1 MVKRTSLHGL
11 WSSRLAF
18 ILAVSG
24 SAVGLGNIWK
34 FPYVAGANGGGAF
47 VLFYLL
53 CVALIGLPI
62 MMAEILIG
70 RRGRRNPVATM
81 RIIGEEE
88 GSRPTWALVGIMGVI
103 AGIIILSFYSVIAG
117 WSLSYIGHAAMNRFS
132 GAGGEEVNGLFG
144 GMLADWRLLAFWH
157 TLFMI
162 LTVFVVARGV
172 ERGLERAVRFLMP
185 SLAILMVALLGYA
198 IIHGDFRAGVN
209 FLLEADFSKLSGD
222 AMLAALGQAFF
233 SLSIGMGAI
242 MAYGAYLPEG
252 TSITNTSISVVIAD
266 TGMALLAGLA
276 IFPIVFAHGL
286 DPGAGPGLIFQ
297 TLPLAFGNMAGGH
310 LFGTLF
316 FVLLTFAAWTS
327 SIGLIEPAVAWNVE
341 TGAQPGVLRGRAIGL
356 IIWALG
362 FLTILSFNELE
373 NFKVLGQ
380 DDVREPGP
388 PVQQHPAA
396 AGRAVHHRL
405 RGLGDV
411 QELHGRGAGY
421 RHRGAVSRLALPGAL
436 GGAARGAAG
445 VPARH
450 RAAGPGRPGPVL
462 RRRRQWTRPSRSK
475 SPTRCPSAS

>member
-1 MVKRTSLHGL
+1 MAKRNSLHGL

-34 FPYVAGANGGGAF
+34 FPYVAGQSGGGAF

-81 RIIGEEE
+81 RIVGEEE
-88 GSRPTWALVGIMGVI
+88 GSRPSWALVGIMGVL

-117 WSLSYIGHAAMNRFS
+117 WSLSYIGHAVLNRFA
-132 GAGGEEVNGLFG
+132 GAGADEVNSLFG
-144 GMLADWRLLAFWH
+144 GMLENWVLLAFWH

-162 LTVFVVARGV
+162 ITVFVVARGV

-185 SLAILMVALLGYA
+185 ALAVLMLALLGYA
-198 IIHGDFRAGVN
+198 MVHGDFRAGAD
-209 FLLEADFSKLSGD
+209 FLLETDFSKLD
-222 AMLAALGQAFF
+222 REAMLAALGQAFF

-252 TSITNTSISVVIAD
+252 TSITNTSISVVLAD
-266 TGMALLAGLA
+266 TSMALLAGLA

-286 DPGAGPGLIFQ
+286 DPAAGPGLIFQ
-297 TLPLAFGNMAGGH
+297 TLPLAFGNMVGGH

-316 FVLLTFAAWTS
+316 FILLAFAAWTS
-327 SIGLIEPAVAWNVE
+327 SIGLIEPAVAWSVE
-341 TGAQPGVLRGRAIGL
+341 THGRSRAAAAITIGA

-362 FLTILSFNELE
+362 FLTIFSFNELE
-373 NFKVLGQ
+373 HIKLFGRTLFENLDHLSSNILLPLGGLFITVFAGWVMCKTSTADELDMGTGGLYHAWRFLARWVAPTAVLLVFLHATGLLAMLGLGQ
-380 DDVREPGP
+380 G
-388 PVQQHPAA
+388 
-396 AGRAVHHRL
+396 
-405 RGLGDV
+405 
-411 QELHGRGAGY
+411 
-421 RHRGAVSRLALPGAL
+421 
-436 GGAARGAAG
+436 
-445 VPARH
+445 
-450 RAAGPGRPGPVL
+450 
-462 RRRRQWTRPSRSK
+462 
-475 SPTRCPSAS
+475 

>member
-1 MVKRTSLHGL
+1 MAKRTSLHGL

-18 ILAVSG
+18 VLAVSG

-81 RIIGEEE
+81 RIVGEEE
-88 GSRPTWALVGIMGVI
+88 GSRPTWALVGVMGVI

-117 WSLSYIGHAAMNRFS
+117 WSLSYIVHAAGNRFA
-132 GAGGEEVNGLFG
+132 GAGAEEVNALFG
-144 GMLADWRLLAFWH
+144 GMLGDWRVLAFWH
-157 TLFMI
+157 TVFMFI
-162 LTVFVVARGV
+162 TIVVVARGV

-198 IIHGDFRAGVN
+198 IIHGDFRAGAN
-209 FLLEADFSKLSGD
+209 FLLEADFSKLTGE

-266 TGMALLAGLA
+266 TAMALLAGLA
-276 IFPIVFAHGL
+276 IFPIVFAHAL
-286 DPGAGPGLIFQ
+286 DPAAGPGLIFQ

-310 LFGTLF
+310 VFGTLF
-316 FVLLTFAAWTS
+316 FILLTFAAWTS
-327 SIGLIEPAVAWNVE
+327 SIGLIEPAVAWSVE
-341 TGAQPGVLRGRAIGL
+341 THGKSRRVVASVIGVVV
-356 IIWALG
+356 WALG

-373 NFKVLGQ
+373 NVKILGRTLFENL
-380 DDVREPGP
+380 DHLSSNILLPLGGLFITIFAGWVMCKNSTAEELDIGTGALYNWWRFLARWVA
-388 PVQQHPAA
+388 PAA
-396 AGRAVHHRL
+396 VLLVFLHAT
-405 RGLGDV
+405 GLLQLVGV
-411 QELHGRGAGY
+411 
-421 RHRGAVSRLALPGAL
+421 
-436 GGAARGAAG
+436 AR
-445 VPARH
+445 
-450 RAAGPGRPGPVL
+450 
-462 RRRRQWTRPSRSK
+462 S
-475 SPTRCPSAS
+475 

>member
-1 MVKRTSLHGL
+1 MAKRTSLHGL

-88 GSRPTWALVGIMGVI
+88 GSRPSWALVGVMGVV

-117 WSLSYIGHAAMNRFS
+117 WSLSYVGQAALNRFA
-132 GAGGEEVNGLFG
+132 GAGANEVNALFSGL
-144 GMLADWRLLAFWH
+144 LADWRVLAFWH
-157 TLFMI
+157 TAFMVMTI
-162 LTVFVVARGV
+162 FVVARGV

-198 IIHGDFRAGVN
+198 IINGDFRGGVN
-209 FLLEADFSKLSGD
+209 FLLEADFSKLTGD

-252 TSITNTSISVVIAD
+252 TSITNTSIAVVLAD
-266 TGMALLAGLA
+266 TAMALLAGLA

-286 DPGAGPGLIFQ
+286 DPAAGPGLIFQ

-310 LFGTLF
+310 VFGLLF

-327 SIGLIEPAVAWNVE
+327 SIGLIEPAVAWAVE
-341 TGAQPGVLRGRAIGL
+341 TRGRSRPASAIAIGVVVWL
-356 IIWALG
+356 LG
-362 FLTILSFNELE
+362 FLTILSFNELAD
-373 NFKVLGQ
+373 FKVLGRTLFENL
-380 DDVREPGP
+380 D
-388 PVQQHPAA
+388 H
-396 AGRAVHHRL
+396 L
-405 RGLGDV
+405 
-411 QELHGRGAGY
+411 
-421 RHRGAVSRLALPGAL
+421 SSNIMLPL
-436 GGAARGAAG
+436 GGLFITIFAGWVMCKTSSSDELDIGTGTIFGLWRFLARWVA
-445 VPARH
+445 
-450 RAAGPGRPGPVL
+450 PVAVLLVFLHATGLL
-462 RRRRQWTRPSRSK
+462 RWFGFT
-475 SPTRCPSAS
+475 AS

>member
-1 MVKRTSLHGL
+1 MAKRTSLHGL
-11 WSSRLAF
+11 WSSRLGF

-24 SAVGLGNIWK
+24 SAIGLGNIWK

-88 GSRPTWALVGIMGVI
+88 GSRPTWALVGVMGVV

-117 WSLSYIGHAAMNRFS
+117 WSLSYVGHAAMNRFA
-132 GAGGEEVNGLFG
+132 GAGGAEVNALFG
-144 GMLADWRLLAFWH
+144 GMLADWRVLAFWH
-157 TLFMI
+157 TLFMTMTI
-162 LTVFVVARGV
+162 FVVARGV

-185 SLAILMVALLGYA
+185 SLAILMFALLGYA
-198 IIHGDFRAGVN
+198 MVHGDFRAGVS

-252 TSITNTSISVVIAD
+252 TSIANTSISVVLAD
-266 TGMALLAGLA
+266 TAMALLAGLA
-276 IFPIVFAHGL
+276 IFPLVFAHAL
-286 DPGAGPGLIFQ
+286 DPAAGPGLIFQ
-297 TLPLAFGNMAGGH
+297 TLPLAFGNMVGGH

-316 FVLLTFAAWTS
+316 FVLLAFAAWTS
-327 SIGLIEPAVAWNVE
+327 SIGLIEPAVAWSVE
-341 TGAQPGVLRGRAIGL
+341 TRGRSRARSATVIGV
-356 IIWALG
+356 IVWALG

-373 NFKVLGQ
+373 NFKILGRTLFENL
-380 DDVREPGP
+380 D
-388 PVQQHPAA
+388 H
-396 AGRAVHHRL
+396 L
-405 RGLGDV
+405 SSNIL
-411 QELHGRGAGY
+411 
-421 RHRGAVSRLALPGAL
+421 LPL
-436 GGAARGAAG
+436 GGLFITVFAGWVMCKGSTADELDLGTGGLFTMWRFLARWVAPVAVLLVFLHATGLLRMFG
-445 VPARH
+445 VAE
-450 RAAGPGRPGPVL
+450 
-462 RRRRQWTRPSRSK
+462 S
-475 SPTRCPSAS
+475 

>member
-1 MVKRTSLHGL
+1 MAKRTSLHGL

-81 RIIGEEE
+81 RIVGEEE
-88 GSRPTWALVGIMGVI
+88 GGRPSWALVGVMGVI

-117 WSLSYIGHAAMNRFS
+117 WSLSYVVHAALNRFA
-132 GAGGEEVNGLFG
+132 GAGSNEVNNLFG
-144 GMLADWRLLAFWH
+144 GMLADWRVLAFWH
-157 TLFMI
+157 TVFMV
-162 LTVFVVARGV
+162 LTIFVVARGV

-185 SLAILMVALLGYA
+185 SLAVLMVALLGYA
-198 IIHGDFRAGVN
+198 IINGDFRAGAS
-209 FLLEADFSKLSGD
+209 FLLSADFSKLSAD

-252 TSITNTSISVVIAD
+252 TSITNTSVSVVLAD
-266 TGMALLAGLA
+266 TAMALLAGLA

-316 FVLLTFAAWTS
+316 FILLTFAAWTS
-327 SIGLIEPAVAWNVE
+327 SIGLIEPAVAWSVE
-341 TGAQPGVLRGRAIGL
+341 TRGRSRAISATLIGL
-356 IIWALG
+356 LIWALG

-373 NFKVLGQ
+373 NFKVLGRTLFENL
-380 DDVREPGP
+380 DHLSSNILLPLGGLFIIIFAGWVMAKNSTAEELDIGTGTLYASWRFLARWVA
-388 PVQQHPAA
+388 PAA
-396 AGRAVHHRL
+396 VLLVFLHATGLLRYFGVASSAG
-405 RGLGDV
+405 
-411 QELHGRGAGY
+411 
-421 RHRGAVSRLALPGAL
+421 
-436 GGAARGAAG
+436 
-445 VPARH
+445 
-450 RAAGPGRPGPVL
+450 
-462 RRRRQWTRPSRSK
+462 
-475 SPTRCPSAS
+475 

>member
-1 MVKRTSLHGL
+1 MAKRTSLHGL

-81 RIIGEEE
+81 RIVGEEE
-88 GSRPTWALVGIMGVI
+88 GSRPTWALVGVMGVI

-132 GAGGEEVNGLFG
+132 GAGADEVNGLFG
-144 GMLADWRLLAFWH
+144 GMLSNWKVLAFWH
-157 TLFMI
+157 TLFMV
-162 LTVFVVARGV
+162 LTIFVVARGV

-198 IIHGDFRAGVN
+198 IINGDFRAGVN
-209 FLLEADFSKLSGD
+209 FLLEADFSKLTGD
-222 AMLAALGQAFF
+222 GMLAALGQAFF

-252 TSITNTSISVVIAD
+252 TSIANTSISVVLAD
-266 TGMALLAGLA
+266 TAMALLAGLA

-286 DPGAGPGLIFQ
+286 DPAAGPGLIFQ

-327 SIGLIEPAVAWNVE
+327 SIGLIEPAVAWKVE
-341 TGAQPGVLRGRAIGL
+341 TRGRSRAVAAIVIGVVV
-356 IIWALG
+356 WALG

-373 NFKVLGQ
+373 NFKVLGRTLFENL
-380 DDVREPGP
+380 DHLSSNIMLPLGGLFITIFAGWVMCKNSTAEELDIGTGGMYHSWRFLARWVA
-388 PVQQHPAA
+388 PAA
-396 AGRAVHHRL
+396 VLLVFLHATGLL
-405 RGLGDV
+405 RYFGV
-411 QELHGRGAGY
+411 
-421 RHRGAVSRLALPGAL
+421 
-436 GGAARGAAG
+436 AA
-445 VPARH
+445 
-450 RAAGPGRPGPVL
+450 
-462 RRRRQWTRPSRSK
+462 S
-475 SPTRCPSAS
+475 

>member
-1 MVKRTSLHGL
+1 MAKRTSLHGL

-81 RIIGEEE
+81 RIVGEEE
-88 GSRPTWALVGIMGVI
+88 GSRPTWALVGVMGVI

-117 WSLSYIGHAAMNRFS
+117 WSLSYIAHAAMNRFA
-132 GAGGEEVNGLFG
+132 GAGADEVNTLFG
-144 GMLADWRLLAFWH
+144 GMLADWKVLAFWH
-157 TLFMI
+157 TLFMT
-162 LTVFVVARGV
+162 LTIFVVARGV

-198 IIHGDFRAGVN
+198 VINGDFRGGVN
-209 FLLEADFSKLSGD
+209 FLLEADFSKLTGD
-222 AMLAALGQAFF
+222 GMLAALGQAFF

-252 TSITNTSISVVIAD
+252 TSIANTSISVVLAD
-266 TGMALLAGLA
+266 TAMALLAGLA

-286 DPGAGPGLIFQ
+286 DPAAGPGLIFQ

-327 SIGLIEPAVAWNVE
+327 SIGLIEPAVAWKVE
-341 TGAQPGVLRGRAIGL
+341 TRGRSRAAAAIVIGL
-356 IIWALG
+356 VVWALG

-373 NFKVLGQ
+373 NFKVLGRTLFENL
-380 DDVREPGP
+380 DHLSSNILLPLGGLFITIFAGWVMCKSSTAEELDIGSGAMYRSWRFLARWVA
-388 PVQQHPAA
+388 PAGVLLVFLHA
-396 AGRAVHHRL
+396 TGLL
-405 RGLGDV
+405 RYFGV
-411 QELHGRGAGY
+411 
-421 RHRGAVSRLALPGAL
+421 AVS
-436 GGAARGAAG
+436 
-445 VPARH
+445 
-450 RAAGPGRPGPVL
+450 
-462 RRRRQWTRPSRSK
+462 
-475 SPTRCPSAS
+475 

>member
-1 MVKRTSLHGL
+1 MAKRTSLHGL

-24 SAVGLGNIWK
+24 SAVGLGNIWR
-34 FPYVAGANGGGAF
+34 FPYVAGTNGGGAF

-53 CVALIGLPI
+53 CVVLIGLPI
-62 MMAEILIG
+62 MMSEILIG

-81 RIIGEEE
+81 RIVGEEE
-88 GSRPTWALVGIMGVI
+88 GSRPTWALVGLMGVV

-117 WSLSYIGHAAMNRFS
+117 WSLAYIGHAALNRFS
-132 GAGGEEVNGLFG
+132 GAGGDEVNNLFG
-144 GMLADWRLLAFWH
+144 GMLGDWRLLAFWH
-157 TLFMI
+157 TVFMAMTI
-162 LTVFVVARGV
+162 FVVARGV

-185 SLAILMVALLGYA
+185 ALAILMVALLGYA
-198 IIHGDFRAGVN
+198 IIHGDFRAGLS
-209 FLLEADFSKLSGD
+209 FLLEADFSQLTGEG
-222 AMLAALGQAFF
+222 MLAALGQAFF

-276 IFPIVFAHGL
+276 IFPIVFAHAL
-286 DPGAGPGLIFQ
+286 DPAAGPGLIFQ

-316 FVLLTFAAWTS
+316 FILLTFAAWTS

-341 TGAQPGVLRGRAIGL
+341 TRGRGRAFSAITIGL

-373 NFKVLGQ
+373 NFKLLGRTLFENLDHLASNILLPLGGLFIVVFAGWVMARTSTADELDIGTGTTYHTWRFLARWVAPSAVLLVFLHATGLL
-380 DDVREPGP
+380 
-388 PVQQHPAA
+388 
-396 AGRAVHHRL
+396 RL
-405 RGLGDV
+405 TGLG
-411 QELHGRGAGY
+411 G
-421 RHRGAVSRLALPGAL
+421 S
-436 GGAARGAAG
+436 
-445 VPARH
+445 
-450 RAAGPGRPGPVL
+450 
-462 RRRRQWTRPSRSK
+462 
-475 SPTRCPSAS
+475 

>member
-1 MVKRTSLHGL
+1 MAKRNSLHGL

-34 FPYVAGANGGGAF
+34 FPYVAGQSGGGAF

-81 RIIGEEE
+81 RIVGEEE
-88 GSRPTWALVGIMGVI
+88 GSRPSWALVGIMGVV

-117 WSLSYIGHAAMNRFS
+117 WSLSYIGHAVLNRFA
-132 GAGGEEVNGLFG
+132 GAGAEEVNSLFG
-144 GMLADWRLLAFWH
+144 GMLENWLLLAFWH
-157 TLFMI
+157 TLFMVI
-162 LTVFVVARGV
+162 TVFVVARGV

-185 SLAILMVALLGYA
+185 ALAVLMLALLGYA
-198 IIHGDFRAGVN
+198 MVHGDFRAGAD
-209 FLLEADFSKLSGD
+209 FLLETDFSKLDSE

-252 TSITNTSISVVIAD
+252 TSITNTSISVVLAD

-276 IFPIVFAHGL
+276 IFPIVFAHGM
-286 DPGAGPGLIFQ
+286 DPAAGPGLIFQ

-316 FVLLTFAAWTS
+316 FILLAFAAWTS
-327 SIGLIEPAVAWNVE
+327 SIGLIEPAVAWSVE
-341 TGAQPGVLRGRAIGL
+341 THGRSRAAAAITIGA

-373 NFKVLGQ
+373 HIKLFGRTMFENLDHLSSNILLPLGGLFITIFAGWVMCKTSTA
-380 DDVREPGP
+380 DELDMGTGGLYHAWRFLARWVA
-388 PVQQHPAA
+388 PAA
-396 AGRAVHHRL
+396 VLLVFLHATGL
-405 RGLGDV
+405 LKMFGLG
-411 QELHGRGAGY
+411 
-421 RHRGAVSRLALPGAL
+421 
-436 GGAARGAAG
+436 GG
-445 VPARH
+445 
-450 RAAGPGRPGPVL
+450 
-462 RRRRQWTRPSRSK
+462 
-475 SPTRCPSAS
+475 

>member
-1 MVKRTSLHGL
+1 MAKRSSLHGL

-81 RIIGEEE
+81 RIVGEEE

-117 WSLSYIGHAAMNRFS
+117 WSLSYVGQAAMNRFS
-132 GAGGEEVNGLFG
+132 GAGADEVNGLFG
-144 GMLADWRLLAFWH
+144 GLLGDWRVLAFWH
-157 TLFMI
+157 TVFMAMTI
-162 LTVFVVARGV
+162 FVVARGV

-185 SLAILMVALLGYA
+185 SLAVLMFALLGYA
-198 IIHGDFRAGVN
+198 IVHGDFRAGAH
-209 FLLEADFSKLSGD
+209 FLLDADFSKLTGE

-252 TSITNTSISVVIAD
+252 TSITNTSFSVVAAD

-327 SIGLIEPAVAWNVE
+327 SIGLIEPAVAWSVE
-341 TGAQPGVLRGRAIGL
+341 THGRSRAVAATIIGVIV
-356 IIWALG
+356 WALG

-373 NFKVLGQ
+373 NFKLLGRTLFENL
-380 DDVREPGP
+380 DHLSSNILLPLGGLFITIFAGWVMCKNSTSEELDIGTGAAYGWWRFLARWVA
-388 PVQQHPAA
+388 PAA
-396 AGRAVHHRL
+396 VLLVFLHATGLLRL
-405 RGLGDV
+405 LGLV
-411 QELHGRGAGY
+411 Q
-421 RHRGAVSRLALPGAL
+421 S
-436 GGAARGAAG
+436 
-445 VPARH
+445 
-450 RAAGPGRPGPVL
+450 
-462 RRRRQWTRPSRSK
+462 
-475 SPTRCPSAS
+475 

>member
-1 MVKRTSLHGL
+1 MAKRTSLHGL
-11 WSSRLAF
+11 WSSRMAF

-81 RIIGEEE
+81 RIVGEEE
-88 GSRPTWALVGIMGVI
+88 GSRPNWALVGVMGVI

-117 WSLSYIGHAAMNRFS
+117 WSLSYVGFAAMNRFA
-132 GAGGEEVNGLFG
+132 GAGADEVNGLFSG
-144 GMLADWRLLAFWH
+144 VLGDWRVLAFWH
-157 TLFMI
+157 TLFMVM
-162 LTVFVVARGV
+162 TVFVVARGV

-185 SLAILMVALLGYA
+185 SLAVLMFALLGYA
-198 IIHGDFRAGVN
+198 IINGDFRAGAG
-209 FLLEADFSKLSGD
+209 FLLETDFSKLTGE

-252 TSITNTSISVVIAD
+252 TSITNTSIAVVLAD

-276 IFPIVFAHGL
+276 IFPIVFAHGM

-297 TLPLAFGNMAGGH
+297 TLPLAFGNMVGGH

-316 FVLLTFAAWTS
+316 FILLAFAAWTS
-327 SIGLIEPAVAWNVE
+327 SIGLIEPAVAWSVE
-341 TGAQPGVLRGRAIGL
+341 THQRSRAAAATIIGV

-373 NFKVLGQ
+373 NLKLF
-380 DDVREPGP
+380 
-388 PVQQHPAA
+388 
-396 AGRAVHHRL
+396 GRTLFENLDH
-405 RGLGDV
+405 
-411 QELHGRGAGY
+411 
-421 RHRGAVSRLALPGAL
+421 LASNILLPL
-436 GGAARGAAG
+436 GGVFITVFAGWVMCKNSTADELDLGTGGLYHAWRFLARWVAPVAVLLVFLHATGILQWFG
-445 VPARH
+445 ITAR
-450 RAAGPGRPGPVL
+450 
-462 RRRRQWTRPSRSK
+462 
-475 SPTRCPSAS
+475 

>member
-1 MVKRTSLHGL
+1 MAKRTSLHGL
-11 WSSRLAF
+11 WSSRMAF

-81 RIIGEEE
+81 RIVGEEE
-88 GSRPTWALVGIMGVI
+88 GSRPGWALVGIMGVI

-117 WSLSYIGHAAMNRFS
+117 WSLSYIAHAALNRFA
-132 GAGGEEVNGLFG
+132 GADADLVTGLFG
-144 GMLADWRLLAFWH
+144 SMLGNWKVLALWH
-157 TLFMI
+157 TLFMVI
-162 LTVFVVARGV
+162 TVWVVARGV

-185 SLAILMVALLGYA
+185 SLAVLMVALLGYA
-198 IIHGDFRAGVN
+198 IINGDFRAGAA
-209 FLLEADFSKLSGD
+209 FLLEPDFSKLTGE

-252 TSITNTSISVVIAD
+252 TSIANTSISVVIAD
-266 TGMALLAGLA
+266 TAMALLAGLA
-276 IFPIVFAHGL
+276 IFPIVFAHAM

-297 TLPLAFGNMAGGH
+297 TLPLAFGNMVGGH

-327 SIGLIEPAVAWNVE
+327 SIGLIEPAVAWSVE
-341 TGAQPGVLRGRAIGL
+341 THGRSRVAAATVIGG

-362 FLTILSFNELE
+362 FLTILSFNEFEHVKLFGRTLFE
-373 NFKVLGQ
+373 NLDHLSSNILLPLGGLFITVFAGWVMCKNSTAEEL
-380 DDVREPGP
+380 DLGTGAAYRSWRFLARWVA
-388 PVQQHPAA
+388 PAA
-396 AGRAVHHRL
+396 VLLVFLHAT
-405 RGLGDV
+405 GL
-411 QELHGRGAGY
+411 LHFFGITT
-421 RHRGAVSRLALPGAL
+421 S
-436 GGAARGAAG
+436 
-445 VPARH
+445 
-450 RAAGPGRPGPVL
+450 
-462 RRRRQWTRPSRSK
+462 
-475 SPTRCPSAS
+475 

>member
-1 MVKRTSLHGL
+1 MAKRSSLHGL
-11 WSSRLAF
+11 WSSRMAF

-81 RIIGEEE
+81 RIVGEEE
-88 GSRPTWALVGIMGVI
+88 GSRPTWALVGIMGVV

-117 WSLSYIGHAAMNRFS
+117 WSLSYVGQAAMNRFS
-132 GAGGEEVNGLFG
+132 GAGANELNGLFG
-144 GMLADWRLLAFWH
+144 GLLGDWRVLAFWH
-157 TLFMI
+157 TLFMCMTI
-162 LTVFVVARGV
+162 FVVARGV

-185 SLAILMVALLGYA
+185 SLAVLMFALLGYA
-198 IIHGDFRAGVN
+198 IVHGDFRAGAN
-209 FLLEADFSKLSGD
+209 FLLEADFSKLTGD

-252 TSITNTSISVVIAD
+252 TSITNTSFSVVVAD

-327 SIGLIEPAVAWNVE
+327 SIGLIEPAVAWSVE
-341 TGAQPGVLRGRAIGL
+341 THGRSRAVSAVIIGVIV
-356 IIWALG
+356 WALG
-362 FLTILSFNELE
+362 FLTILSFNELADFKLLGRTLFE
-373 NFKVLGQ
+373 NLDHLSSNILLPLGGLFITIFAGWVMCKNSTAEEL
-380 DDVREPGP
+380 DIGTGAAYNWWRFLARWVA
-388 PVQQHPAA
+388 PAA
-396 AGRAVHHRL
+396 VLLVFLHATGLLRL
-405 RGLGDV
+405 LGV
-411 QELHGRGAGY
+411 AQ
-421 RHRGAVSRLALPGAL
+421 S
-436 GGAARGAAG
+436 
-445 VPARH
+445 
-450 RAAGPGRPGPVL
+450 
-462 RRRRQWTRPSRSK
+462 
-475 SPTRCPSAS
+475 